1 MRTTFEFDVAGTSR
15 EDINE
20 KVGEL
25 VAKFLS
31 VPTSEEAM
39 SMADIELKVEQS
51 AADSNLFTAHAHVRI
66 RQ

>member
-31 VPTSEEAM
+31 TSSVEEAL
-39 SMADIELKVEQS
+39 SMVDIELKVRQS
-51 AADSNLFTAHAHVRI
+51 ESPSNTFIAHAHVRI
-66 RQ
+66 R